1 MLKLILIGKNNL
13 DNLKSKIGVHSLKN
27 INLVGLISDT
37 HIPEAGHSLW
47 PEVLNAFKEVDII
60 LHAGDMHDLSVL
72 KELEK
77 IAPVLACRGN
87 GDDGSS
93 GRPIMPNH
101 PSVNLNQLI
110 HINTFSIGLTHSFIF
125 DPRLG
130 ISVDNQMKEKFGQDV
145 DIVVAG
151 DTHVPVV
158 QSISDSSFII
168 NSGSAL
174 LPYNFNPQL
183 GTIGFI
189 EFIGSKDFDM
199 WIEVLHE

>member
-13 DNLKSKIGVHSLKN
+13 DNLKSKIGVHNLNN
-27 INLVGLISDT
+27 INLIGLISDT
-37 HIPEAGHSLW
+37 HIPEAGTSLW
-47 PEVLNAFKEVDII
+47 PEVLNTFKEVDII

-72 KELEK
+72 EELEK
-77 IAPVLACRGN
+77 VAPVLACRGN

-93 GRPIMPNH
+93 GRPIMPDH
-101 PSVNLNQLI
+101 PCVNINQLI
-110 HINTFSIGLTHSFIF
+110 YINDFSIGLTHSFIF

-130 ISVDNQMKEKFGQDV
+130 ISVDNQMEEKFGQGV

-158 QSISDSSFII
+158 QSISNSSYII

-174 LPYNFNPQL
+174 LPYNFNTQL
-183 GTIGFI
+183 GTVGFI
-189 EFIGSKDFDM
+189 EFMGSEKFDL

>member
-1 MLKLILIGKNNL
+1 MLKLILIGNNNL
-13 DNLKSKIGVHSLKN
+13 DKLKSKNGVHFLKD
-27 INLVGLISDT
+27 INLIGLISDT
-37 HIPEAGHSLW
+37 HIPEAGKSLW
-47 PEVLNAFKEVDII
+47 PEVIRIFKEVDLI

-72 KELEK
+72 KELEE

-93 GRPIMPNH
+93 GRPIMPSH
-101 PSVNLNQLI
+101 PSVETNQLL
-110 HINTFSIGLTHSFIF
+110 HVNDFSVGLTHSFIF
-125 DPRLG
+125 DSRLG
-130 ISVDNQMKEKFGQDV
+130 ISIDNQMQEKFNQNV

-151 DTHVPVV
+151 DTHVPLV
-158 QSISDSSFII
+158 QPISDSSYII

-183 GTIGFI
+183 GTVGFI
-189 EFIGSKDFDM
+189 EFNGSKSFDM